1 KVPDDLETICLKC
14 LQKNP
19 RRRYADALALA
30 EDLRA
35 YLDGKPIRARPVGFW
50 EQAGKWAAR
59 HPAVAALGLV
69 TVCVIALAGGLVIWK
84 WRDAE
89 AARVA
94 ERSEREI
101 ADEQRRMAESLLVD
115 FSFNT
120 GRSECEKGDIGRG
133 MLWLARTLAMVPEK
147 SPDLRLAIRANL
159 AAWRPHL
166 HALRELL
173 PHSAPVEL
181 TAFSPNGSIILTVS
195 EDNRA
200 RLWKTATGK
209 QIGEDL
215 VHSDEVLAAV
225 FSADGRLVVTC
236 CADGKARLW
245 ETTTGRPFG
254 SPLAHGGAVRAAAF
268 MPKRK
273 PPALVTGSSDKIVR
287 LWEVDTG
294 KLVTQVEDHK
304 DAVTAVAVNP
314 DDNSIATGSAD
325 GTLRL
330 WESSLKSMKPALV
343 SQKGPVRMVSFSP
356 RGHLLLTVCRDKE
369 SKGGSAVQLWDAKT
383 GRPIATLAHPY
394 WVKAVA
400 FSPDGRLLLTGSEE
414 ATARLWETEKGAPVG
429 KPFTHQNTVQ
439 AVAFSPVDGKTIL
452 TGSEDKTA
460 RLWDVETGRQVGQ
473 PLEHQGPVRAVAF
486 SPDGRVM
493 LTGSKDKVA
502 RLWEPA
508 SARPYRGELWQSN
521 QSSRVLAVALS
532 PDGRMV

>member
-1 KVPDDLETICLKC
+1 MAPEQAGGGARGVGPAADVYALGAILYEMLTGRPPFKGATVLDTLEQVRSHEPIPPSRLQPKVPDDLETICLKC

-69 TVCVIALAGGLVIWK
+69 TVCVIVLAGGLVIWK

-147 SPDLRLAIRANL
+147 STDLRRAIRANL

-325 GTLRL
+325 GRL
-330 WESSLKSMKPALV
+330 VVTCCA
-343 SQKGPVRMVSFSP
+343 
-356 RGHLLLTVCRDKE
+356 
-369 SKGGSAVQLWDAKT
+369 
-383 GRPIATLAHPY
+383 
-394 WVKAVA
+394 
-400 FSPDGRLLLTGSEE
+400 DGK
-414 ATARLWETEKGAPVG
+414 ARLWET
-429 KPFTHQNTVQ
+429 T
-439 AVAFSPVDGKTIL
+439 
-452 TGSEDKTA
+452 
-460 RLWDVETGRQVGQ
+460 TGRPFGS
-473 PLEHQGPVRAVAF
+473 PLAHGGAVRAAAF
-486 SPDGRVM
+486 MPKRKPPALVSSGGRRV
-493 LTGSKDKVA
+493 G
-502 RLWEPA
+502 RLWE
-508 SARPYRGELWQSN
+508 
-521 QSSRVLAVALS
+521 V
-532 PDGRMV
+532 D